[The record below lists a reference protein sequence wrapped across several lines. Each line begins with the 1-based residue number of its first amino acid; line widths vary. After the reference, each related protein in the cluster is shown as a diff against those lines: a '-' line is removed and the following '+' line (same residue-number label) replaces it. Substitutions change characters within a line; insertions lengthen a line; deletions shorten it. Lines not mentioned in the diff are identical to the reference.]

1 VIFHVEAEGVQLIKP
16 SSSVSN
22 GEEEGHW
29 FCHEIAI
36 DKIAHGRALAV
47 GKLWRDDGL
56 HVASCFQDGMLRM
69 PEPGGTEDKRLKEGY
84 ARMAFSGEKKVGK
97 L

>member
-1 VIFHVEAEGVQLIKP
+1 
-16 SSSVSN
+16 VSN
-22 GEEEGHW
+22 GEEGHW

-47 GKLWRDDGL
+47 GKLWRTDGL

-69 PEPGGTEDKRLKEGY
+69 PDSGGIQEQLLREGG

>member
-1 VIFHVEAEGVQLIKP
+1 VIFHVEAEGLQVVD
-16 SSSVSN
+16 SSSA
-22 GEEEGHW
+22 EGPW

-47 GKLWRDDGL
+47 GKLWRTDGL

-69 PEPGGTEDKRLKEGY
+69 PEPGSEQEKKMQDG
-84 ARMAFSGEKKVGK
+84 ARMAFDSERKKLLK